1 MNITLTKRQQ
11 EFLLLNGWLQL
22 QCGHAERACILLDAL
37 LTLNPE
43 HLAGRVAD

>member
-22 QCGHAERACILLDAL
+22 QCGHAERMYSIGR
-37 LTLNPE
+37 
-43 HLAGRVAD
+43 LADVKS